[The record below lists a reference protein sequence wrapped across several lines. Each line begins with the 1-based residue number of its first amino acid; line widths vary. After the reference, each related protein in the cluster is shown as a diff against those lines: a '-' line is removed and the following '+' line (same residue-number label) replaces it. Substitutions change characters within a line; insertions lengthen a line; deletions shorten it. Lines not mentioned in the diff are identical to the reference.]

1 MDELLMDFA
10 GLSRSI
16 GARLVSLCRDDP
28 YGEGDHSAGGSKKDG
43 EPCRGFSSVAI
54 DSRMV
59 RPGALFVALKG
70 TVQDGHRYVEAAF
83 KAGAAAALVARS
95 CFEDPAYALAE
106 SARKAG
112 GLLLV
117 VEDTLRGLQDAA
129 AAYLNRFPEL
139 LRIGITG
146 SAGKTTTK
154 EIAAAMIGR
163 EKAVVLNPGNL
174 NSETGLPLAVFEVRP
189 CHRVGVFEIG
199 MNRRGEI
206 GELAAV
212 LKPRIALITNIGS
225 AHIGMFGSK
234 EAIAREKKDIFSYFL
249 GTETALIP
257 EDEAY
262 RDFLAADIRGK
273 VLFYGPRVFK
283 ELGEIRDRGLEG
295 TEIIWDGTAVSFS
308 LPGAYNLRNALAA
321 AAIARE
327 VPVSAAAIREG
338 LALTKPLFGRSEILK
353 GAVTV
358 IRDCYNANPES
369 TEEAVALC
377 DSLSWPGRRVYV
389 IGSMLELGD
398 CSGEA
403 HERLGRFLA
412 ASRADRIYL
421 YGKETRAAAEVL
433 ERTFSETP
441 ASYFY
446 TDSME
451 ELSRSVGDYIRP
463 GDLVL
468 LKGSRGCALEKLTGV
483 LTRYEVESRQAVR
496 GKRAGKPG
504 AAEQTAAKGVW

>member
-1 MDELLMDFA
+1 
-10 GLSRSI
+10 
-16 GARLVSLCRDDP
+16 
-28 YGEGDHSAGGSKKDG
+28 
-43 EPCRGFSSVAI
+43 
-54 DSRMV
+54 MV

-95 CFEDPAYALAE
+95 CFEDPGYALGE
-106 SARKAG
+106 SAQKAG

-117 VEDTLRGLQDAA
+117 VEDPLRGLQDAA
-129 AAYLNRFPEL
+129 AAYLDRFPKL

-146 SAGKTTTK
+146 SSGKTTTK

-174 NSETGLPLAVFEVRP
+174 NSETGLPLAVFGVRP
-189 CHRVGVFEIG
+189 CHTVGIFEMG
-199 MNRRGEI
+199 MNRKGEI

-212 LKPRIALITNIGS
+212 LKPRIALVTNIGS

-234 EAIAREKKDIFSYFL
+234 EAIAREKKDIFSRFS

-262 RDFLAADIRGK
+262 RDFLAADIRGT
-273 VLFYGPRVFK
+273 VRFYGPRGFA
-283 ELGEIRDRGLEG
+283 ELGEVRDRGLEG
-295 TEIIWDGTAVSFS
+295 TDIIWDGAAVRFS
-308 LPGAYNLRNALAA
+308 LPGAYNLGNALAA

-338 LALTKPLFGRSEILK
+338 LALTKPLFGRNEILK

-369 TEEAVALC
+369 AEAAVALC
-377 DSLSWPGRRVYV
+377 DGLSWPGRRVYV

-398 CSGEA
+398 RSGEA
-403 HERLGRFLA
+403 HERLGRILA

-433 ERTFSETP
+433 ERTFSQ
-441 ASYFY
+441 ASAQASAQVSAKAYFY
-446 TDSME
+446 TGSME
-451 ELSRSVGDYIRP
+451 ELSRSVGEYIRP

-483 LTRYEVESRQAVR
+483 LTGQGDEVEPPEIIRE
-496 GKRAGKPG
+496 KRAGTAE
-504 AAEQTAAKGVW
+504 AAEAAAAKGVW